1 MRYVIKVNY
10 SVRLEYK
17 DYEEFVAA
25 LGTLI
30 AGGLRDLDVIVE
42 EEEV

>member
-17 DYEEFVAA
+17 DYDEFTAA

-30 AGGLRDLDVIVE
+30 AGGLREMDIIVE
-42 EEEV
+42 EEES